1 MDNTYWVLAVTIFLS
16 FLSLVKYT
24 NKEQL
29 RDWIEDYVDRVLPRE
44 VEQAEQPDEVVELEE
59 VQDMIYDF
67 VIRNKEIFSKIKVK
81 DGEQSRS
88 CETSEGHSKES

>member
-1 MDNTYWVLAVTIFLS
+1 MDNTYWVLAITIFLS

-44 VEQAEQPDEVVELEE
+44 VEEPEEVVELEE

-81 DGEQSRS
+81 DGEQST
-88 CETSEGHSKES
+88 TSEGDSKES

>member
-1 MDNTYWVLAVTIFLS
+1 MDNTYWVLAFTIFLS

-29 RDWIEDYVDRVLPRE
+29 RDWIEDYVDTVLPRE
-44 VEQAEQPDEVVELEE
+44 VEEPEEVVELEE

-67 VIRNKEIFSKIKVK
+67 VIRNQNIFSKIKVNN
-81 DGEQSRS
+81 EQSRS
-88 CETSEGHSKES
+88 CETSEGNSKES

>member
-1 MDNTYWVLAVTIFLS
+1 MDNTYWILAVTVFLS

-44 VEQAEQPDEVVELEE
+44 VEQAEQSEEEVVELEE

-81 DGEQSRS
+81 DG

>member
-1 MDNTYWVLAVTIFLS
+1 MDNTYWILAVTIFLS
-16 FLSLVKYT
+16 FLSLVKYV

-29 RDWIEDYVDRVLPRE
+29 RDWIDDYVDRVLP
-44 VEQAEQPDEVVELEE
+44 LEE
-59 VQDMIYDF
+59 IEEEEVIEIEEIQDMIFDF

-81 DGEQSRS
+81 DDEQSRS

>member
-29 RDWIEDYVDRVLPRE
+29 RDWIDDYVDRVLPRE
-44 VEQAEQPDEVVELEE
+44 VEEPEEVVEIEE
-59 VQDMIYDF
+59 IQDMIFDF

-81 DGEQSRS
+81 DEQGRS
-88 CETSEGHSKES
+88 GETSEGPSKES

>member
-1 MDNTYWVLAVTIFLS
+1 MDNTYWVLAITIFLS

-44 VEQAEQPDEVVELEE
+44 VEEE
-59 VQDMIYDF
+59 EIIEIEEIQDIIFDF
-67 VIRNKEIFSKIKVK
+67 VIRNQTIFSKIKVK

-88 CETSEGHSKES
+88 CETSEGDSKES

>member
-1 MDNTYWVLAVTIFLS
+1 MDNTFWVLAVTIFLS
-16 FLSLVKYT
+16 FLSLIKYT

-44 VEQAEQPDEVVELEE
+44 VEEEEIIEIEE

-67 VIRNKEIFSKIKVK
+67 VIRNQNIFSRIKVK
-81 DGEQSRS
+81 DGTG
-88 CETSEGHSKES
+88 ETNERDSKES

>member
-1 MDNTYWVLAVTIFLS
+1 MDNTYWVLAITIFLS

-44 VEQAEQPDEVVELEE
+44 VEEPEEVVELEE

-67 VIRNKEIFSKIKVK
+67 VIRNQRNFF
-81 DGEQSRS
+81 
-88 CETSEGHSKES
+88 

>member
-1 MDNTYWVLAVTIFLS
+1 MDNTYWILAVTIFLS

-29 RDWIEDYVDRVLPRE
+29 RDWIDDYVDRVLPRE
-44 VEQAEQPDEVVELEE
+44 VEEEEEVVELEE

-81 DGEQSRS
+81 DG

>member
-1 MDNTYWVLAVTIFLS
+1 MDNTYWILAVTIFLS

-29 RDWIEDYVDRVLPRE
+29 RDWIDDYVDRVLPRE
-44 VEQAEQPDEVVELEE
+44 VEEEEEVVELEE
-59 VQDMIYDF
+59 VEDIIYDF
-67 VIRNKEIFSKIKVK
+67 VIRNKEISSKIKVK

>member
-44 VEQAEQPDEVVELEE
+44 VEEE
-59 VQDMIYDF
+59 
-67 VIRNKEIFSKIKVK
+67 EIADPRWEALKKIKK
-81 DGEQSRS
+81 
-88 CETSEGHSKES
+88 

>member
-1 MDNTYWVLAVTIFLS
+1 MDNTYWILAVTIFLS

-29 RDWIEDYVDRVLPRE
+29 RDWIDDYVDRVLPRE
-44 VEQAEQPDEVVELEE
+44 VEEPEEVVELEE

>member
-1 MDNTYWVLAVTIFLS
+1 MDNTYWVLAITIFLS

-44 VEQAEQPDEVVELEE
+44 VEEPEEVVELEE

-81 DGEQSRS
+81 DG
-88 CETSEGHSKES
+88 CETSEGPSKES

>member
-1 MDNTYWVLAVTIFLS
+1 MDNTYWILAVTIFLS

-81 DGEQSRS
+81 EILTLQP
-88 CETSEGHSKES
+88 

>member
-1 MDNTYWVLAVTIFLS
+1 MDNTYWILAVTIFLS

-44 VEQAEQPDEVVELEE
+44 VEEPEEVVELEE

>member
-16 FLSLVKYT
+16 FLSLVKYA

-44 VEQAEQPDEVVELEE
+44 VEEPEEVVELEE
-59 VQDMIYDF
+59 IQDMIYDF

-81 DGEQSRS
+81 DG

>member
-1 MDNTYWVLAVTIFLS
+1 MDNTYWVLAITIFLS
-16 FLSLVKYT
+16 FLSLIKYT

-44 VEQAEQPDEVVELEE
+44 VEEPEEVVELEE
-59 VQDMIYDF
+59 IQDMIYDF

-81 DGEQSRS
+81 DGEQST
-88 CETSEGHSKES
+88 TSEGDSKES

>member
-1 MDNTYWVLAVTIFLS
+1 MDNTYWILAVTIFLS
-16 FLSLVKYT
+16 FLSLIKYT

-44 VEQAEQPDEVVELEE
+44 VEEPEEVVELEE

>member
-1 MDNTYWVLAVTIFLS
+1 MDNTYWVLAITIFLS

-44 VEQAEQPDEVVELEE
+44 VEEPEEVVELEE

-88 CETSEGHSKES
+88 SETSEGHSKES

>member
-1 MDNTYWVLAVTIFLS
+1 MDNTYWILAVTIFLS
-16 FLSLVKYT
+16 FLSLVKYA

-44 VEQAEQPDEVVELEE
+44 VEEPEEVVELEE

-81 DGEQSRS
+81 DG

>member
-1 MDNTYWVLAVTIFLS
+1 MDNTYWILAVTIFLS

-44 VEQAEQPDEVVELEE
+44 VEEPEEVVELEE

-81 DGEQSRS
+81 DDEQCRS
-88 CETSEGHSKES
+88 CETSEGNSKES

>member
-1 MDNTYWVLAVTIFLS
+1 MDTYLILAVTVFLS

-44 VEQAEQPDEVVELEE
+44 VEEPEEVVELEE

-81 DGEQSRS
+81 DG

>member
-16 FLSLVKYT
+16 FLSLIKYT

-44 VEQAEQPDEVVELEE
+44 VEEPEEVVELEE

-81 DGEQSRS
+81 DEQGRS
-88 CETSEGHSKES
+88 GETSEGDSKES

>member
-16 FLSLVKYT
+16 FLSLIKYT

-44 VEQAEQPDEVVELEE
+44 VEEPEEVVELEE
-59 VQDMIYDF
+59 IQDMIYDF

-81 DGEQSRS
+81 DGTG
-88 CETSEGHSKES
+88 ETNEGDSKES

>member
-1 MDNTYWVLAVTIFLS
+1 MDNTYWVLAITIFLS

-44 VEQAEQPDEVVELEE
+44 VEEPEEVVELEE
-59 VQDMIYDF
+59 IQDMIYDF

-88 CETSEGHSKES
+88 CETSEGDSKES

>member
-1 MDNTYWVLAVTIFLS
+1 MDTYLILAVTVFLS

-44 VEQAEQPDEVVELEE
+44 VEEEEIIEIEE

-81 DGEQSRS
+81 DG

>member
-1 MDNTYWVLAVTIFLS
+1 MDNTFWVLAVTIFLS

-29 RDWIEDYVDRVLPRE
+29 RDWIDDYVDRVLPRE
-44 VEQAEQPDEVVELEE
+44 VEEE
-59 VQDMIYDF
+59 EIIEIEEIQDIIFDF
-67 VIRNKEIFSKIKVK
+67 VIRNQTIFSKIKVK

-88 CETSEGHSKES
+88 CETSEGDSKES

>member
-1 MDNTYWVLAVTIFLS
+1 MDNTYWILAVTIFLS
-16 FLSLVKYT
+16 FLSLIKYT

-44 VEQAEQPDEVVELEE
+44 VEEEEIVELEE

-81 DGEQSRS
+81 DGEQST
-88 CETSEGHSKES
+88 TSEGDSKES

>member
-1 MDNTYWVLAVTIFLS
+1 MPRWVS
-16 FLSLVKYT
+16 SKHLVWDPT

-29 RDWIEDYVDRVLPRE
+29 REWIEDYVDRVLPRE
-44 VEQAEQPDEVVELEE
+44 VEEPEEVVELEE

>member
-1 MDNTYWVLAVTIFLS
+1 MDNTYWILAVTIFLS
-16 FLSLVKYT
+16 FLSLVKYA

-44 VEQAEQPDEVVELEE
+44 VEEPEEVVELEE

>member
-1 MDNTYWVLAVTIFLS
+1 MDNTFWVLAVTIFLS

-29 RDWIEDYVDRVLPRE
+29 SEWIWNYIDRVLPRE
-44 VEQAEQPDEVVELEE
+44 VEEPEEVVELEE

>member
-1 MDNTYWVLAVTIFLS
+1 MDNTYWILAVTIFLS
-16 FLSLVKYT
+16 FLSLIKYT

-44 VEQAEQPDEVVELEE
+44 VEEEEIIEIEE

-67 VIRNKEIFSKIKVK
+67 VIRNQNIFSKIKVK